1 MKPLVA
7 ALGALALVAA
17 GCTDLGSDN
26 TRITGSGVMSIEARD
41 VGSFDRL
48 AVEGS
53 GEVFIEVG
61 PATSLEI
68 EAEDNV
74 MAVLTTEIR
83 NGRLVLSVEEGN
95 SLRNV
100 EIPIYR
106 ITTPDL
112 AGVSIAGS
120 GDVVVDGV
128 DTTEFTVDIA
138 GSVYVQPTGSA
149 GHISVSISGSG
160 DYDGASLSAATAEVS
175 IAGSGAVVVNATDAL
190 DVSIAGS
197 GDVVYMG
204 NPTLTQS
211 IDGDGRVSQR

>member
-1 MKPLVA
+1 
-7 ALGALALVAA
+7 
-17 GCTDLGSDN
+17 
-26 TRITGSGVMSIEARD
+26 
-41 VGSFDRL
+41 
-48 AVEGS
+48 
-53 GEVFIEVG
+53 
-61 PATSLEI
+61 
-68 EAEDNV
+68 

-120 GDVVVDGV
+120 GNVVVDGV

-138 GSVYVQPTGSA
+138 GSGYVQPSGSA
-149 GHISVSISGSG
+149 DHISVSISGSG
-160 DYDGASLSAATAEVS
+160 DYDGASLSAPTAEVS

-197 GDVVYMG
+197 GDVVYLG